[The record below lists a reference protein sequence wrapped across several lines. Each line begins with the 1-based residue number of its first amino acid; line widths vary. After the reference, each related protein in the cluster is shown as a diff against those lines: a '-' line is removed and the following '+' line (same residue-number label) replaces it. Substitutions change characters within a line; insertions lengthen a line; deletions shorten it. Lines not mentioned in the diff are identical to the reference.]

1 MRFAES
7 RCTSTDSNMRN
18 AKAVTVVTVREVD
31 PLPGAQRPVHCG
43 SCGAALRPQ
52 IRGLSMISWSRMA
65 RRIYLP
71 TLGALLFLSAGAR
84 AQDTAVAIL
93 EEINGASGKHG
104 AFDELKVGDRID
116 LGAGGSAII
125 GYLDSCV
132 RETIQGGTVTIAAGQ
147 SKIDGGKVTRETI
160 ACEATQLVLSEEEAG
175 KSATVAFRGPP
186 WEDDLRQVVPSPSPL
201 VLAPGKQLAIKRL
214 DGDEPAMNLP
224 LKDGKVDLAAQ
235 NVSLTPGGF
244 YELTAGKK
252 QTVIK
257 IDPDAQAGPLPA
269 MSRLVRL

>member
-1 MRFAES
+1 
-7 RCTSTDSNMRN
+7 
-18 AKAVTVVTVREVD
+18 
-31 PLPGAQRPVHCG
+31 
-43 SCGAALRPQ
+43 
-52 IRGLSMISWSRMA
+52 MISFA
-65 RRIYLP
+65 RIGQKTCLP
-71 TLGALLFLSAGAR
+71 AAGMVLLLSAGVQ
-84 AQDTAVAIL
+84 AQGAAIAIL
-93 EEINGASGKHG
+93 EEINGAGGEHG
-104 AFDELKVGDRID
+104 AFDELKAGDRIE
-116 LGAGGSAII
+116 LGTSGSAVI

-132 RETIQGGTVTIAAGQ
+132 RETIRGGSVTVAAGQ
-147 SKIDGGKVTRETI
+147 SKIEGGQVSRETV

-186 WEDDLRQVVPSPSPL
+186 WEDDLRQIVPSPSPL

-224 LKDGKVDLAAQ
+224 LTDGKVDLAAQ
-235 NVSLTPGGF
+235 NVTLTPGGF

-257 IDPDAQAGPLPA
+257 IDPDAQPGPMPA

>member
-1 MRFAES
+1 MVAWSSIARLICLPTIGTLLTLPALIL
-7 RCTSTDSNMRN
+7 ST
-18 AKAVTVVTVREVD
+18 
-31 PLPGAQRPVHCG
+31 GAQAQ
-43 SCGAALRPQ
+43 GA
-52 IRGLSMISWSRMA
+52 
-65 RRIYLP
+65 
-71 TLGALLFLSAGAR
+71 
-84 AQDTAVAIL
+84 AVAIL
-93 EEINGASGKHG
+93 EEISGASGQHG
-104 AFDELKVGDRID
+104 AFDELKAGDRID
-116 LGAGGSAII
+116 LGASGSAII

-147 SKIDGGKVTRETI
+147 SKVEGGQVSRETV

-186 WEDDLRQVVPSPSPL
+186 WEDDLRQVVPSLSPL

-214 DGDEPAMNLP
+214 DGEEPAISLP

-235 NVSLTPGGF
+235 NVTLTPGGF

-257 IDPDAQAGPLPA
+257 IDPDAQAGPMPA
-269 MSRLVRL
+269 MSRVVRL